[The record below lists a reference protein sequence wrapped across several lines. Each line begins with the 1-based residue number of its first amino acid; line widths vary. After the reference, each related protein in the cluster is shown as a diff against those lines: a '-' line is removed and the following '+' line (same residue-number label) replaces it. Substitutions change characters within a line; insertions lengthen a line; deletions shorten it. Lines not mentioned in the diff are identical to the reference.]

1 MEIAYN
7 RFERTIELP
16 CDVESAR
23 WTMDYRDGILL
34 VRLESVRLERV
45 RLESES

>member
-16 CDVESAR
+16 CDLAHARIAVEC
-23 WTMDYRDGILL
+23 RDGMLL
-34 VRLESVRLERV
+34 LRV
-45 RLESES
+45 AVSGGY